1 MDTSKLDPHWNQHTQ
16 YTAEE
21 LTEECAWLLIEDK
34 GWVPTPLLLMWLER
48 FIDETIDAKAL
59 VELRD

>member
-1 MDTSKLDPHWNQHTQ
+1 VTHWNADTQ

-21 LTEECAWLLIEDK
+21 LIEETAWWLIEDK

-48 FIDETIDAKAL
+48 FIDETIDAKKL
-59 VELRD
+59 VEITD